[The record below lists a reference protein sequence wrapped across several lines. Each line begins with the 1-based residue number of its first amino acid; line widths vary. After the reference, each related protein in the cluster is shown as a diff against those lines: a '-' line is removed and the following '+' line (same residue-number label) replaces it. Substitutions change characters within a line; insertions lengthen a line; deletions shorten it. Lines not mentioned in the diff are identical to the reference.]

1 MLICGVSIS
10 NYILFQTPLIKC
22 AHNFNLNRVSRLNE
36 RICVNLVSAPAPFSM
51 WPRSVRLTPYPR
63 NDDTN
68 ISEGDKRVQ
77 KRSLDQLPTSVAAAP
92 TYSVSQFARY
102 FKSKIN
108 ADGLGHI
115 VQIPRNGVNMVASP
129 DMTRNK
135 VNFKETNEKRLKVP
149 SASET
154 ELF

>member
-1 MLICGVSIS
+1 M
-10 NYILFQTPLIKC
+10 
-22 AHNFNLNRVSRLNE
+22 
-36 RICVNLVSAPAPFSM
+36 VSAPAPFSM

-154 ELF
+154 GLF